1 MNKSIRIMKV
11 CVAQLSE
18 LHLKLYESS
27 FVDMGFYEKGKK
39 FYYDINNIYG
49 QATYQIYDIETNG
62 CLFQIGEKKFH
73 KYFVDLENFRQKQ
86 LEEILK

>member
-1 MNKSIRIMKV
+1 MKV

-27 FVDMGFYEKGKK
+27 PFVDMGVYEKGKK
-39 FYYDINNIYG
+39 FYYDINKIYRQG
-49 QATYQIYDIETNG
+49 TYHIYDIETNG
-62 CLFQIGEKKFH
+62 YIFQFDENKFH
-73 KYFVDLENFRQKQ
+73 KYFLDLENFRNKQ